1 MPFGDLF
8 SIPDP
13 IFPKDSPWMAAVF
26 ATLAVCLPS
35 LVVVILFVLR
45 LRGEVRI
52 EQEGIW
58 APKRAQRH
66 LGNQDPTEL
75 IRTCSKEHQPPPGIG
90 DSLELYPLE
99 IFQNQNVLGTRSIV
113 CISNSSWPW
122 PGWLS
127 KPLKQTMRVGCK
139 GRRAPTWAYIPLS
152 HQNPLQHQPS
162 QKIPGLQPMPPSQA
176 TLPWCRCRR
185 KLPLTCMTFSV
196 LSYSPTRRRTR

>member
-1 MPFGDLF
+1 
-8 SIPDP
+8 
-13 IFPKDSPWMAAVF
+13 MAALF
-26 ATLAVCLPS
+26 TTLAVCLPS

-58 APKRAQRH
+58 APKRAQGH

-113 CISNSSWPW
+113 CISNSS
-122 PGWLS
+122 
-127 KPLKQTMRVGCK
+127 
-139 GRRAPTWAYIPLS
+139 
-152 HQNPLQHQPS
+152 
-162 QKIPGLQPMPPSQA
+162 
-176 TLPWCRCRR
+176 
-185 KLPLTCMTFSV
+185 
-196 LSYSPTRRRTR
+196 